1 MLICL
6 SQTPV
11 LVHDPQSV
19 QEKFYL
25 LKGVYGLESGLNGQA
40 LGQPEVPQS
49 APSPRWSQTP
59 KPPGEAQGS
68 GLLA

>member
-1 MLICL
+1 MMLICL

-25 LKGVYGLESGLNGQA
+25 LKGVSGLESGLNDQA

-49 APSPRWSQTP
+49 APSSRWSQTP
-59 KPPGEAQGS
+59 KPLSQPGGPW
-68 GLLA
+68 